1 MLRSSLLGITMVLLL
16 IMTMSA
22 GVNAQE
28 TTLGTLEYFYSDT
41 NPLCKEQKNILDK
54 WLEIN
59 KQKLNNVQIE
69 MIDISNSAEALN
81 RDYKANGVSYF
92 RIKDSFGELIAEGKG
107 LQSDVQLTN
116 LINVLT
122 KNCTEVVFTPGIKG
136 YILNGKKVSSDAET
150 FIQNGYTYVPVRSLA
165 NSLGVSNDKILY
177 SKDTVVLKK
186 GYVTIQL
193 KLNTKK
199 IKINQSEYKTDAALI
214 TRKNCTYLPAKYVAE
229 ALGYKVKWQ
238 DKKVRIN
245 NVVNRV
251 VSESI
256 QYPEPVFTEEEDRY
270 YDLVEILTAGGI
282 DKQDIT
288 FEKEDL
294 MILKNSNYVGV
305 LLTNDSNKIFLIN
318 KAGEYSKF
326 ELANSLGMKG
336 GKWVVKNEDVTKV
349 GALSS
354 ILKN

>member
-16 IMTMSA
+16 IVTMPTD
-22 GVNAQE
+22 VNAQE

-69 MIDISNSAEALN
+69 MIDISNSAEISS
-81 RDYKANGVSYF
+81 RGYKANGVPYF
-92 RIKDSFGELIAEGKG
+92 QVKDSFGELIAEGKG

-116 LINVLT
+116 LINVLI
-122 KNCTEVVFTPGIKG
+122 KNHTEIVFTPGIKD
-136 YILNGKKVSSDAET
+136 YILNGKRISSDAET

-165 NSLGVSNDKILY
+165 NSLGVSNDKISY
-177 SKDTVVLKK
+177 SKETVVLKK
-186 GYVTIQL
+186 GYITIQL
-193 KLNTKK
+193 KLNTKTM
-199 IKINQSEYKTDAALI
+199 KINQTEYKIDAAPI
-214 TRKNCTYLPAKYVAE
+214 MKKSRTYLPAKYVAE

-256 QYPEPVFTEEEDRY
+256 QYPTPIFTEEEDRY
-270 YDLVEILTAGGI
+270 YDFVEIL
-282 DKQDIT
+282 IT
-288 FEKEDL
+288 GEINEEDMFFEKEDL
-294 MILKNSNYVGV
+294 LILKNGNYAGV
-305 LLTNDSNKIFLIN
+305 LLTNDSNRIFLIN

-326 ELANSLGMKG
+326 ELTSNLGTKG

-349 GALSS
+349 GVLSS